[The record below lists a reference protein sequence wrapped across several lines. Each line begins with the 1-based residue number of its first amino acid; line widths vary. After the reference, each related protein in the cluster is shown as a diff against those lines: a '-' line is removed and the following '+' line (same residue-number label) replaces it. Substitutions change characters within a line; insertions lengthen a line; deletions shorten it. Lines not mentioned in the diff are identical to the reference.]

1 MTIPPHIINIYNK
14 PRRGS
19 EYLKRFLVSNYRHTI
34 SANGW
39 FDTASCTVQPSSVSD
54 AYDFLVTYI
63 GNFVQVYVDNPAEPI
78 FEGLINRISLSNGGI
93 TTTISL
99 DEMYNS
105 LQVYSSTSTS
115 VQAVTTAVQNLTSQ
129 NLYGIK
135 QGSAE
140 YGFHWGGTGAQPTA
154 LGDKILNTQSFPQ
167 SSTEVTPGAQFEL
180 SVELIGIYQTLK
192 WQLFFSSSSVSQT
205 YSAFVL
211 ARLSALS
218 NGTTFFDN
226 ANTGGVTTN
235 TASRATGDSPGKTV
249 WDSLDSN
256 AQCGDGSGVPW
267 VVGVEPT
274 NFATGTRR
282 LYYRPTNTSVEYY
295 AYVSDGMRP
304 RYVTGGLVHPWL
316 VRPDRVIQIQDSL
329 VGYTFPSFDDPRQT
343 YINAIDYDAEA
354 QQVRFYGYDDITNE
368 AAVGARNNRPV
379 IFGQPLRAARWRV
392 G

>member
-1 MTIPPHIINIYNK
+1 MSIPKHILNIYNK

-19 EYLKRFLVSNYRHTI
+19 EFIKRFPVSNYRHTI

-39 FDTASCTVQPSSVSD
+39 FDTATCDIQPTSVQD

-63 GNFVQVYVDNPAEPI
+63 GNFVQMYVDNPAEPI

-93 TTTISL
+93 TQTISL

-105 LQVYSSTSTS
+105 VQVYSSTSTS
-115 VQAVTTAVQNLTSQ
+115 VQAVTSVVQNLTSQ
-129 NLYGIK
+129 NLYGVK
-135 QGSAE
+135 QGSAD
-140 YGFHWGGTGAQPTA
+140 YGFQWGGTGGQPTA
-154 LGDKILNTQSFPQ
+154 LGDKILAAQSFPQ
-167 SSTEVTPGAQFEL
+167 SSTELTPGSQFRL
-180 SVELIGIYQTLK
+180 SIELIGIYQTLK
-192 WQLFFSSSSVSQT
+192 WQLFFSSTTTSQT

-235 TASRATGDSPGKTV
+235 ANSRATGDSPGKTV

-256 AQCGDGSGVPW
+256 AQCGDAAGTPW

-274 NFATGTRR
+274 NFQTQTRR
-282 LYYRPTNTSVEYY
+282 LYYRPANSTIEYY
-295 AYVSDGMRP
+295 AYVSDGLRP
-304 RYVTGGLVHPWL
+304 RFVTGGLVKPWL
-316 VRPDRVIQIQDSL
+316 VRPDRVIQIQDSM

-343 YINAIDYDAEA
+343 YINTVEYDAET

-368 AAVGARNNRPV
+368 AAVGARNNTPL
-379 IFGQPLRAARWRV
+379 IFGKPLKAARWRV
-392 G
+392 S